1 MAMQHAF
8 HTHTQLRSDFAVE
21 VMFVVRNHDDRRT
34 FRERV
39 QRASE
44 DRHDV
49 AHILGFCAFG
59 CAIRRRA
66 NLTRA

>member
-1 MAMQHAF
+1 MAVQYAL
-8 HTHTQLRSDFAVE
+8 HTHTQLRGNLAVE
-21 VMFVVRNHDDRRT
+21 VMLVVCNHDNRRA

-66 NLTRA
+66 DLTRA